1 MLNDDCQRLECL
13 RILSASIATFL
24 LAAGLPAQS
33 RYFGE
38 LDGKHSVT
46 RVYTRSGS
54 CTIATRVTPVRQ
66 TTTFEPGEFD
76 IFPPSGFSCQPHRF
90 RDGHAVVTHPDVPV
104 LVELSDPTA
113 APAVVNLSEPSNVT
127 ARITL
132 MGRAEFREGG
142 DSHAVRIGVEAGL
155 DPGARIARNQT
166 TCSRQAAFVTD
177 QKTSRV
183 ITADALCSVSVM
195 DVVEGSVV
203 MADVDGVM
211 TVTEFGAEVES
222 EFYIVMDHGS
232 PDNGSSIRRGARL
245 RYTVKSRYKFRAEVD
260 FKIDHIGVVQV
271 VQDEENTVPLVTGK
285 SFVIRIFPKLANPG
299 PEISGVPVR
308 VEHITDAG
316 EAELELDGRDTVVV
330 ESPFRGERKHSYNIF
345 LGPRTAA
352 RTVGDLTIKAVINSD
367 RTIEETDFDN
377 NSFETTVTFN
387 EHTGLRIKYLPI
399 CIQLP
404 GEPESCPEGSL
415 GNLVVLTKRMFPVA
429 DKRLEYSDLEI
440 DTLIWNESLK
450 TLGIGEQ
457 ALLQHLERIY
467 FEEAA
472 ERGGQVKFDQLIGI
486 LPEKTMGLNNLGGVS
501 GIALP
506 LWGAGQGRVSLV
518 VDQTETDFIGLAGTS
533 LTVAHEIGHN
543 LGLRHP
549 NTEKCKSF
557 FSSRLGITSR
567 SLWPFPEAN
576 IQEHGANV
584 LANEI
589 IIGKPAGNPDVHY
602 DLMDGCG
609 PQWISA
615 FHYVWLWAGE
625 FEPTDAQPALDT
637 FGAPLPRQNQSGAWG
652 FCVRQRAG
660 QQRWTTGKTQCPPT
674 LYRHRRSQRRRVRR
688 GVLSAA
694 HRRHGS
700 HAA

>member
-1 MLNDDCQRLECL
+1 M
-13 RILSASIATFL
+13 
-24 LAAGLPAQS
+24 
-33 RYFGE
+33 
-38 LDGKHSVT
+38 
-46 RVYTRSGS
+46 
-54 CTIATRVTPVRQ
+54 
-66 TTTFEPGEFD
+66 
-76 IFPPSGFSCQPHRF
+76 
-90 RDGHAVVTHPDVPV
+90 
-104 LVELSDPTA
+104 
-113 APAVVNLSEPSNVT
+113 
-127 ARITL
+127 
-132 MGRAEFREGG
+132 
-142 DSHAVRIGVEAGL
+142 RIGVEAGL

-352 RTVGDLTIKAVINSD
+352 RTVGDLTIKAVINPD

-415 GNLVVLTKRMFPVA
+415 GNLVVLTKRMFPAA

-440 DTLIWNESLK
+440 DTLIWN
-450 TLGIGEQ
+450 
-457 ALLQHLERIY
+457 
-467 FEEAA
+467 
-472 ERGGQVKFDQLIGI
+472 
-486 LPEKTMGLNNLGGVS
+486 
-501 GIALP
+501 
-506 LWGAGQGRVSLV
+506 
-518 VDQTETDFIGLAGTS
+518 
-533 LTVAHEIGHN
+533 
-543 LGLRHP
+543 
-549 NTEKCKSF
+549 
-557 FSSRLGITSR
+557 
-567 SLWPFPEAN
+567 
-576 IQEHGANV
+576 
-584 LANEI
+584 
-589 IIGKPAGNPDVHY
+589 
-602 DLMDGCG
+602 
-609 PQWISA
+609 
-615 FHYVWLWAGE
+615 
-625 FEPTDAQPALDT
+625 
-637 FGAPLPRQNQSGAWG
+637 
-652 FCVRQRAG
+652 
-660 QQRWTTGKTQCPPT
+660 
-674 LYRHRRSQRRRVRR
+674 
-688 GVLSAA
+688 
-694 HRRHGS
+694 
-700 HAA
+700 